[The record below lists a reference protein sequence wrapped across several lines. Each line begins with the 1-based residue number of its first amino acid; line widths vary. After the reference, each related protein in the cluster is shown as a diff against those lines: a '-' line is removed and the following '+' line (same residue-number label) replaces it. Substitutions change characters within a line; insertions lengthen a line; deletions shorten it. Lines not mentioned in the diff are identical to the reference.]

1 MQRIFILLIVLLT
14 SACQT
19 DRPSFKSRT
28 DPHSFSNPADVVITH
43 LVLNLTVNFNEKQLS
58 GFAEYTLQNKTGSR
72 WLKLDTRQ
80 LHVEKAE
87 ADGKVTRFEL
97 GPPDSILGRC
107 LTIFITPDTRKVR
120 VYYHTLPE
128 AEALQWLSPSQT
140 AGGNHPFLFTQ
151 SQAILARTW
160 VPVQDSPQIRFT
172 YEAEIT
178 CPPSLMALMSAEND
192 TVMHADGVYRFIMPQ
207 PVPAYLLALAVGH
220 LRYHA
225 FDPRCGVYAEPEL
238 LPHAVYEFAPL
249 PAMMDSV
256 SQLYGPYRW
265 QRFDV
270 LVLPPSFPFG
280 GMENPRLTFLSP
292 TILAGDRSLISILA
306 HELAH
311 SWSGNLVTNAT
322 WNDFWLNEGF
332 TTYLELRIMEK
343 IYGKPYADMLSRLG
357 RDELMATL
365 KQMGET
371 HPDTRLYLD
380 LSKRNPDEAVTDIAY
395 EKGRLFLT
403 LIEQTTGRE
412 AWDAFLKNYFDSHA
426 FTSVS
431 TPQFEKYLSGFL
443 SRKAYEK
450 IRVKEWLYEPGLP
463 DNCPQIHSEELDRAV
478 QAARAFVRNNQL
490 TADQTKGWTPHHY
503 IHFLRSLPD
512 TLTLSQL
519 YYLDQTFGFS
529 TLSNAEIQCQ
539 WMQMC
544 IRNNYLLA
552 FVPLREF
559 LLRVGR
565 RKFVLP
571 LYRMLAATDEG
582 RQFARAVYELARP
595 GYHAITRQS
604 IDEILLWKQNP

>member
-1 MQRIFILLIVLLT
+1 MQQVFILLFILLVG
-14 SACQT
+14 CRT
-19 DRPSFKSRT
+19 DRPSLKNPA
-28 DPHSFSNPADVVITH
+28 DPHSFSNPADVAITH
-43 LVLNLTVNFNEKQLS
+43 LVIHLTVNFNEKQLS
-58 GFAEYTLQNKTGSR
+58 GFAEYTLKNKTRSR

-80 LHVEKAE
+80 LYIEKAE
-87 ADGKVTRFEL
+87 ADGQPARFEL
-97 GPPDSILGRC
+97 GPADSILGRC
-107 LTIFITPDTRKVR
+107 LTVSITPETRKVR
-120 VYYHTLPE
+120 VYYHTMPE

-140 AGGNHPFLFTQ
+140 AGGEHPFLFTQ

-160 VPVQDSPQIRFT
+160 VPVQDAPQIRFT
-172 YEAEIT
+172 YVAEIT

-192 TVMHADGVYRFIMPQ
+192 TVVHADGVYRFNMPQ

-225 FDPRCGVYAEPEL
+225 FDHRCGIYSEPEL
-238 LPHAVYEFAPL
+238 LPQAIYEFAPL

-292 TILAGDRSLISILA
+292 TILSGDRSLISILA

-311 SWSGNLVTNAT
+311 SWSGNLVTSAT

-357 RDELMATL
+357 WDELMATL
-365 KQMGET
+365 QRMEMT
-371 HPDTRLYLD
+371 HADTRLYLD
-380 LSKRNPDEAVTDIAY
+380 LSGRNPDEAVTDIAY

-403 LIEQTTGRE
+403 LIEQTIGRQT
-412 AWDAFLKNYFDSHA
+412 WDAFLKNYFDDHA

-431 TPQFEKYLSGFL
+431 TPQFEKYLSAFL
-443 SRKAYEK
+443 SRQAYEK
-450 IRVKEWLYEPGLP
+450 IKVKEWLYEPGLP
-463 DNCPQIHSEELDRAV
+463 DNCPLIHSDELQRAK
-478 QAARAFVRNNQL
+478 QAARDFMLNNHL
-490 TADQTKGWTPHHY
+490 TADQVKGWTPHHY

-539 WMQMC
+539 WMQIC
-544 IRNNYLLA
+544 IRNNYHPA
-552 FVPLREF
+552 FEHIRDF
-559 LLRVGR
+559 LLSVGR

-571 LYRMLAATDEG
+571 LYRMLAATDDG

-604 IDEILLWKQNP
+604 IDEVLEWNKNP